1 MLQHPAYSQPSVSDA
16 SLNIEAIATDLSA
29 PTSFAFLDN
38 RDILILEK
46 EGTVRL
52 ISEGL
57 LQEEPVLSVTVNT
70 ESERG
75 LLGIA
80 VKNSDVFL
88 YYTESAGSDLRN
100 RIYKYQ
106 WDGQKL
112 INPTILLDLPA
123 IPGPNHDGGKILLDS
138 TGNLYTVIGD
148 LNHDGKLQNFVDGPD
163 PDDTG
168 VILRINSNDGSAV
181 SDNPFNDINGM
192 ENYYA
197 YGIRNSFGIDIDPVN
212 GNLWDTENGPSDYD
226 EINIVNPGF
235 NSGWQTVM
243 GPIGRTDSTESELM
257 NFPGSQYSDPVFSWL
272 IPPAITDLEFFASSN
287 FGDQYLNNLFV
298 GDNNNGNLYYFTINE
313 SRNGFELNGDVS
325 DKVVDNEN
333 ELSSIIFGQGFDRIT
348 DIETGPDGNLYVLS
362 FGGDALYRI
371 SSTNNTSA
379 TTPSSVASSG
389 QDNED

>member
-192 ENYYA
+192 EKYYA

-379 TTPSSVASSG
+379 TPSSVASSG

>member
-1 MLQHPAYSQPSVSDA
+1 
-16 SLNIEAIATDLSA
+16 
-29 PTSFAFLDN
+29 
-38 RDILILEK
+38 
-46 EGTVRL
+46 
-52 ISEGL
+52 
-57 LQEEPVLSVTVNT
+57 
-70 ESERG
+70 

-88 YYTESAGSDLRN
+88 YYTEAAGSDLRN

-112 INPTILLDLPA
+112 INPTLLLDLPA

-192 ENYYA
+192 EKYYA

-333 ELSSIIFGQGFDRIT
+333 ELSSVIFGQGFDRIT